1 MTLFDKKFD
10 IDALGPE
17 VYYSYT
23 KSKVACEEI
32 ADQLLSDPDLKNNK
46 KSELVEFLEHS
57 DKGIFKG
64 FRDKEISMAQLK
76 ARVYKRRF
84 KMDYTCFDDIKADL
98 DPDWIDPKKTAAF
111 RPKMKMI
118 FGDTLDPADL

>member
-1 MTLFDKKFD
+1 M
-10 IDALGPE
+10 AE
-17 VYYSYT
+17 
-23 KSKVACEEI
+23 
-32 ADQLLSDPDLKNNK
+32 QLLSDPASANNIK

-57 DKGIFKG
+57 DKGIFKS

-84 KMDYTCFDDIKADL
+84 KLDYTCFDDIKDEL
-98 DPDWIDPKKTAAF
+98 DPDWLDPKKKAKF
-111 RPKMKMI
+111 GPKMKMI